1 MKGFGKILFGFAMV
15 TAALLLYVHERVEM
29 LEVSYQIQA
38 KSAELSQKAEEFR
51 RLNFE
56 VAQIRSPQNL
66 EKRIS
71 ELSLSLTLPQ
81 EIHALPVPES
91 MAPAKEKV
99 LPIQPQSPKLFNF
112 FGQWIQIA
120 QARTDQ

>member
-51 RLNFE
+51 HLNFE

-71 ELSLSLTLPQ
+71 ELSLSLTPPQ

-91 MAPAKEKV
+91 AIPSEQKV
-99 LPIQPQSPKLFNF
+99 LSIQPQSRKLSNF